1 MFIIPTFPLLPIPV
15 PFGLL
20 VRATFPLP
28 IIRRQHPYPLP
39 SPTPKIWGGGK
50 GNFPLPKGRGEG
62 RQHPYPFGGKGVGV
76 LPSGVKATGRGGVAT
91 FPTPNMR
98 QHPLPSPPLWQLS
111 PYPPPPFIMG
121 FLEGGKGNFPLPKGR
136 GEG

>member
-39 SPTPKIWGGGK
+39 SPTPYPK
-50 GNFPLPKGRGEG
+50 GNFPLRGEG
-62 RQHPYPFGGKGVGV
+62 RQLGG
-76 LPSGVKATGRGGVAT
+76 GGV
-91 FPTPNMR
+91 R
-98 QHPLPSPPLWQLS
+98 ERIHPLPSPT
-111 PYPPPPFIMG
+111 
-121 FLEGGKGNFPLPKGR
+121 
-136 GEG
+136 